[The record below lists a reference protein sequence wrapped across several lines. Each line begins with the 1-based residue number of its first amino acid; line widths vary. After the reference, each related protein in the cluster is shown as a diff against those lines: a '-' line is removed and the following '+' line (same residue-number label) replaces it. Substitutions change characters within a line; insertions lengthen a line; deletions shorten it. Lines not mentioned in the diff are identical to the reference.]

1 MAKDGV
7 LPIVFTEYLI
17 GVPKDYC
24 NVARKVSGAS
34 QQVFGAM
41 QSLFGVKINAK
52 TCQMADVGHA
62 GVLFW
67 DAKGSTRYAEF
78 GRYGGTAGGTEIGLT
93 RFAKSGVPDLRLDGK
108 GMPTPASLKTTLKAC
123 STAGGHG
130 SRISGVLIQVP
141 GKFAAMEKFAKA
153 RVAQKPGV
161 GANDYSITSNN
172 CGTFVAD
179 VLLTAD
185 MKVEKSA
192 QPDDFLAWLQ
202 ARFPKVE
209 YAPRHNALC
218 VDGLVAEKT
227 CI

>member
-7 LPIVFTEYLI
+7 LPIIFTEYLI

-24 NVARKVSGAS
+24 NIARKVSGAS
-34 QQVFGAM
+34 QTAFGALE
-41 QSLFGVKINAK
+41 SIFGAKVNTK

-67 DAKGSTRYAEF
+67 NARGSTRYAEF
-78 GRYGGTAGGTEIGLT
+78 GRYGGTVGGTEIGLT
-93 RFAKSGVPDLRLDGK
+93 RFAKGGVPDLRLGAS
-108 GMPTPASLKTTLKAC
+108 GMPTPASLKVTLKAC

-130 SRISGVLIQVP
+130 SRVSGVLIQVP
-141 GKFAAMEKFAKA
+141 GKFAAMETLVKA
-153 RVAQKPGV
+153 RVALKAGL
-161 GANDYSITSNN
+161 GANEYSISSNN

-179 VLLTAD
+179 VLLAAD
-185 MKVEKSA
+185 VRVEKFA
-192 QPDDFLAWLQ
+192 QPDDFLGWLQ
-202 ARFPKVE
+202 ARHPKVE

-218 VDGLVAEKT
+218 VDGLVKERA